1 MQALAMHLGHQSNR
15 LVQNCL
21 WTLRNLSDAATKEE
35 GLDNLLQMLV
45 QLLSSND
52 IQVVTCAAGVLSNLT
67 CNNPSNKQLVYRF
80 GGIEALVRTCMQ
92 AGDREEI
99 TEPAVRKRALYSTL
113 HSNGAPANSF
123 ADLRDPVCHQNVNVP
138 PRKLAQVHVWF

>member
-1 MQALAMHLGHQSNR
+1 MQAGGMQALAMHLGHQSNR

-21 WTLRNLSDAATKEE
+21 WTLRNLSDAATKES

-52 IQVVTCAAGVLSNLT
+52 IQVVTCSAGILSNLT
-67 CNNPSNKQLVYRF
+67 CNNPRNKTLVCRF
-80 GGIEALVRTCMQ
+80 GGIEALVRTCLQ

-99 TEPAVRKRALYSTL
+99 TEPAVCIQGFLFTCL
-113 HSNGAPANSF
+113 VFP
-123 ADLRDPVCHQNVNVP
+123 
-138 PRKLAQVHVWF
+138 